1 LLTILLSLNNVLA
14 VGGAGSYD
22 VAVVGAGHN
31 GLVAA
36 FYLARAGLKVVVVE
50 RRDIVGGACVT
61 EEFAPGFRASTGA
74 YILSMLRPAIWKDL
88 RLRERGVVTDDAGPS
103 LNLFPDGA
111 DLLLDDDPDLAAEA
125 VRRFSP
131 ADAQALPEVED
142 QLLRLAGLLVPTF
155 DLTAFNVGDLH
166 RRDSRT
172 LTSMLRSAVRSRKDL
187 DEALFLMTTSAD
199 HNLSERFESPYV
211 KAALGWHSINDS
223 LNGPSTLGTAY
234 VLLHD
239 HVSHEPGGGLRRW
252 GFVRGG
258 MGQVTVKMAE
268 AAREAGAEI
277 RTGVEVDRILTRGT
291 GESVTASGLA
301 LSDGSEVDSR
311 IVLSNADPRRTF
323 ETLCDPGDLP
333 AEFLRAVRNIRSD
346 GTSIKI
352 NLALDALPAAAAVP
366 GTGPQPYH
374 HGVLELG
381 PTLDVLDRQQADAR
395 VGVAATGAHIEMCF
409 PTVHDPSLA
418 PEGKHVATID
428 VNSQPYSL
436 AEGNWDSIK
445 DGVADRVLQEL
456 DGYFPGLSSSVLH
469 RQVLS
474 PLDLERIIGITG
486 GHALHGEMAPDQ
498 LFMNRPVRGYADY
511 RTPIAGLYL
520 CGAGT
525 HPGGGVSGA
534 NGRNCAGEAL
544 RDLRGGWLRRR
555 LHDRKR

>member
-1 LLTILLSLNNVLA
+1 
-14 VGGAGSYD
+14 
-22 VAVVGAGHN
+22 
-31 GLVAA
+31 
-36 FYLARAGLKVVVVE
+36 
-50 RRDIVGGACVT
+50 
-61 EEFAPGFRASTGA
+61 
-74 YILSMLRPAIWKDL
+74 
-88 RLRERGVVTDDAGPS
+88 
-103 LNLFPDGA
+103 
-111 DLLLDDDPDLAAEA
+111 
-125 VRRFSP
+125 
-131 ADAQALPEVED
+131 
-142 QLLRLAGLLVPTF
+142 
-155 DLTAFNVGDLH
+155 
-166 RRDSRT
+166 
-172 LTSMLRSAVRSRKDL
+172 
-187 DEALFLMTTSAD
+187 
-199 HNLSERFESPYV
+199 
-211 KAALGWHSINDS
+211 
-223 LNGPSTLGTAY
+223 
-234 VLLHD
+234 
-239 HVSHEPGGGLRRW
+239 
-252 GFVRGG
+252 
-258 MGQVTVKMAE
+258 
-268 AAREAGAEI
+268 
-277 RTGVEVDRILTRGT
+277 
-291 GESVTASGLA
+291 
-301 LSDGSEVDSR
+301 
-311 IVLSNADPRRTF
+311 
-323 ETLCDPGDLP
+323 
-333 AEFLRAVRNIRSD
+333 
-346 GTSIKI
+346 
-352 NLALDALPAAAAVP
+352 VP

>member
-1 LLTILLSLNNVLA
+1 M
-14 VGGAGSYD
+14 GGAGSYD
-22 VAVVGAGHN
+22 VTVVGAGHN

-36 FYLARAGLKVVVVE
+36 FYLARAGLKVLVVE

-61 EEFAPGFRASTGA
+61 EEFAPGYRASTGA

-111 DLLLDDDPDLAAEA
+111 DLLLDDDPDRAAEA

-131 ADAQALPEVED
+131 ADARSLPEVED

-166 RRDSRT
+166 RRDGRT

-199 HNLSERFESPYV
+199 HYLSERFESPYV

-258 MGQVTVKMAE
+258 MGQVTIKMAE
-268 AAREAGAEI
+268 AARGAGAEI
-277 RTGVEVDRILTRGT
+277 RTGVGVDRILTRGS
-291 GESVTASGLA
+291 GDSVAVSGLTLA
-301 LSDGSEVDSR
+301 DGSTVDSR
-311 IVLSNADPRRTF
+311 IVLSGADPRHTF
-323 ETLCDPGDLP
+323 ETLCDAGDLP
-333 AEFLRAVRNIRSD
+333 PEFLRAVRNIRSD

-352 NLALDALPAAAAVP
+352 NLALDSLPSAAALP

-374 HGVLELG
+374 YGVLELG
-381 PTLDVLDRQQADAR
+381 PTLDVLDRQQAEAR
-395 VGVAATGAHIEMCF
+395 AGIAATGAHIEMCF

-428 VNSQPYSL
+428 INSQPYTL
-436 AEGNWDSIK
+436 AKGDWDSIK
-445 DGVADRVLQEL
+445 DGIADRVLEEL
-456 DGYFPGLSSSVLH
+456 DGYFPGLSASVQH

-474 PLDLERIIGITG
+474 PLDLERILGITG

>member
-1 LLTILLSLNNVLA
+1 VSQVRGSDAYDA
-14 VGGAGSYD
+14 V
-22 VAVVGAGHN
+22 VVGAGHN

-36 FYLARAGLKVVVVE
+36 FYLARAGQRVLVLE
-50 RRDIVGGACVT
+50 RRDIVGGCCVT

-74 YILSMLRPAIWKDL
+74 YILSMLRPAIWRDL
-88 RLRERGVVTDDAGPS
+88 RLRERGVATDDAGPS

-111 DLLLDDDPDLAAEA
+111 DLLLDDDPDEAARA
-125 VRRFSP
+125 VRRHSP
-131 ADAQALPEVED
+131 ADARALPEVEE

-155 DLTAFNVGDLH
+155 DLTAFSVGRLR

-172 LTSMLRSAVRSRKDL
+172 LRSLLSATLRNRRDL
-187 DEALFLMTTSAD
+187 DEALFLLTTSATHYLD
-199 HNLSERFESPYV
+199 ERFESPYV

-258 MGQVTVKMAE
+258 MGQVTAAMAD

-277 RTGVEVDRILTRGT
+277 RTGVEVDRVLTSGT
-291 GESVTASGLA
+291 GEHVAVTGVLLA
-301 LSDGSEVDSR
+301 DGTHVPTQL
-311 IVLSNADPRRTF
+311 VLSNADPIRTF
-323 ETLCDPGDLP
+323 DRLCDPTDLP
-333 AEFLRAVRNIRSD
+333 ADFLRTVRNIRSD

-352 NLALDALPAAAAVP
+352 NLALDRLPAAR
-366 GTGPQPYH
+366 GYDGSGPQPYH
-374 HGVLELG
+374 HGILELG
-381 PTLDVLDRQQADAR
+381 PTLDVLDLQQANAR
-395 VGVAATGAHIEMCF
+395 AGIPATGAHIEMCF

-418 PEGKHVATID
+418 PEGKHVATVDI
-428 VNSQPYSL
+428 NSQPYTL
-436 AEGNWDSIK
+436 APDGSQGDWDSIK
-445 DGVADRVLQEL
+445 EGIADRVLKEL
-456 DGYFPGLSSSVLH
+456 DGYFPGISDSVLH

-474 PLDLERIIGITG
+474 PLDLERLLGITG

-511 RTPIAGLYL
+511 RTPVAGLYL

-534 NGRNCAGEAL
+534 NGRNCAGEVL
-544 RDLRGGWLRRR
+544 RDLRRGRRR
-555 LHDRKR
+555 LRR

>member
-199 HNLSERFESPYV
+199 HYLSERFESPYV